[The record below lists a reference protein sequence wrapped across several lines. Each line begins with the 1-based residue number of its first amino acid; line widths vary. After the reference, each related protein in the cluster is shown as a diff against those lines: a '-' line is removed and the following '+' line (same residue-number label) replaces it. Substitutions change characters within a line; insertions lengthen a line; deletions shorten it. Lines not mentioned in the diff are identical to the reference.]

1 MKKWGL
7 PFPIASLHA
16 VTQND
21 LYMYFIVDVASGMLP
36 KGISQR
42 NSFQERL
49 RPPNEF

>member
-7 PFPIASLHA
+7 PSRISSLHA

-21 LYMYFIVDVASGMLP
+21 LYIYFIVDVASGILP
-36 KGISQR
+36 IGISQR
-42 NSFQERL
+42 NSLQERL